1 MTGTARSRTVAWED
15 PHAMRA
21 RNRDRSG
28 LAMAEA
34 TIGGGEPR
42 CPVWELLDFGIV
54 EAREGFAAFTC
65 EPAEFHYGYLGQVAN
80 TLAFVLLDSAS
91 GRAVNSTLPAGVRA
105 ITVKLDIDTIAPITV
120 ETGRIRCEAR
130 VRHRGRQIATAEGAL
145 VAETGGA
152 LHARGRAVFAITGY

>member
-105 ITVKLDIDTIAPITV
+105 ITV